1 MSCSPT
7 VLVHRVIAAL
17 RHRQPRMMAHR
28 PRRDGLGGEAGRT
41 AHQGERCRCRRLD
54 EIHCW
59 RGGSQRRLSAQ
70 GRELTGV
77 QVCLVDID
85 IDDTSPLHLRFLDG
99 RRRRRAGRAAVDLT
113 QQLGFALVV
122 GGVRGRAGGWE
133 LGEPWGGGAGADTYL
148 PVLAQEAMSSSDQ
161 FPHPPHIQGD
171 PHPCAAA
178 SLLPTLQSVSAS
190 TRLSQPTKPTLL
202 P

>member
-59 RGGSQRRLSAQ
+59 RGGSQRRLSDQ

-77 QVCLVDID
+77 QVCLVD

-113 QQLGFALVV
+113 QQLGFSPGGGWGAGWRCARV
-122 GGVRGRAGGWE
+122 GAGGAM
-133 LGEPWGGGAGADTYL
+133 GGWGAGADHTYH
-148 PVLAQEAMSSSDQ
+148 VLAQEAMSSSDQ
-161 FPHPPHIQGD
+161 FPHPPHIQG
-171 PHPCAAA
+171 
-178 SLLPTLQSVSAS
+178 
-190 TRLSQPTKPTLL
+190 
-202 P
+202 

>member
-1 MSCSPT
+1 MKGRRRGGAMSCSPT

-85 IDDTSPLHLRFLDG
+85 DTSPLHLRFLDG

-113 QQLGFALVV
+113 QQLGFSRVV
-122 GGVRGRAGGWE
+122 GGVRGGGARGWE
-133 LGEPWGGGAGADTYL
+133 LGEPWGGGGRGQIIPT
-148 PVLAQEAMSSSDQ
+148 M
-161 FPHPPHIQGD
+161 
-171 PHPCAAA
+171 C
-178 SLLPTLQSVSAS
+178 LL
-190 TRLSQPTKPTLL
+190 RKP
-202 P
+202 